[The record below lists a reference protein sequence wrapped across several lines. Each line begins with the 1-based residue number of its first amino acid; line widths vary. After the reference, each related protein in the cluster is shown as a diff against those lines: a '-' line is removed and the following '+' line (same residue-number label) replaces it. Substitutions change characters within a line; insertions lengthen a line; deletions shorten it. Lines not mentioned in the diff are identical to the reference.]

1 MLRRQKRRRR
11 AVTLRSLA
19 CVKTILKM
27 YTLDTDSSA
36 VTHAKHLPE
45 VRISK
50 PEGDVGHMESLG
62 LGLAVRA
69 LR

>member
-1 MLRRQKRRRR
+1 
-11 AVTLRSLA
+11 
-19 CVKTILKM
+19 M
-27 YTLDTDSSA
+27 YTKPRIDIRDEQRTDLTD
-36 VTHAKHLPE
+36 VTYAKHLPE
-45 VRISK
+45 VRVSK

>member
-1 MLRRQKRRRR
+1 
-11 AVTLRSLA
+11 
-19 CVKTILKM
+19 M

>member
-1 MLRRQKRRRR
+1 MHHTSIPR
-11 AVTLRSLA
+11 V
-19 CVKTILKM
+19 CKTILKV
-27 YTLDTDSSA
+27 YTLDKYRTDSSG

-45 VRISK
+45 VRVSK